1 MNRKLAVRN
10 VMGLAKDYLVYFLT
24 MTFVTALMFAFNSI
38 LFSKDVQNMFEV
50 AGAMAAM
57 VGLATFFVV
66 LIVAWLIHYMV
77 RFIMEKR
84 SREFGIYLLIGMK
97 KKEIAG
103 LYMRENL
110 LLGIGAFLPGMGL
123 GILIQQILMSVL
135 YGMIQVNYHLHLEM
149 NRYCILMT
157 VACYGGCYLLALFR
171 CRRKFRKMNIHD
183 LMEAQRKNEEIVE
196 KHEGA
201 KRWLLPL
208 SLLFLVVF
216 GVLLLQGWL
225 LNVGSILV
233 FLVGL
238 VLVIYL
244 FYTGLSAWLIC
255 YVRKKGKA
263 IYRGQ
268 NLFLMRQFSSKL
280 KSMRFTMG
288 TLTSLF
294 TIAFLGCSAAMMFS
308 DYQDQ
313 ILQDK
318 FPFDVHA
325 YSSDAADDFAEELEV
340 IENHTTVKE
349 SYVYSIYTDKT
360 TQVNHWL
367 YTHLQYFGD
376 KYLKADGTVDKEKL
390 KEEQDQ
396 SYCSFDT
403 FMGLSDYNYLRKML
417 GYDPVHL
424 EDDAYLV
431 HVKERIYQEA
441 GEFTKGMKIAEN
453 ANDGTPLRLAG
464 YQTEPFSQ
472 DGHNGGDYVIVVP
485 DRVIQKMTPF
495 YAVLAVDIKG
505 KAPADLQ
512 RRLENIEDGAESVD
526 YKGEASGESEW
537 RNWCFGSDTVVT
549 YAAYYVVRDNAIPEI
564 RYILST
570 VIFPAFYIGLVFVC
584 VALTVLTVQQLSD
597 ASKYRFRYEVLGK
610 LGLGKKEISRLIFK
624 QLGVYYL
631 CPALFAAGI
640 SGVITVYISRK
651 FIFYTG
657 VKTSVLQY
665 FGIAFLLFFG
675 VYAIYFAVTYIGFK
689 RSVEERR

>member
-157 VACYGGCYLLALFR
+157 LSCYGGCYLLALFR

-308 DYQDQ
+308 DY
-313 ILQDK
+313 
-318 FPFDVHA
+318 P
-325 YSSDAADDFAEELEV
+325 
-340 IENHTTVKE
+340 
-349 SYVYSIYTDKT
+349 
-360 TQVNHWL
+360 
-367 YTHLQYFGD
+367 
-376 KYLKADGTVDKEKL
+376 
-390 KEEQDQ
+390 
-396 SYCSFDT
+396 
-403 FMGLSDYNYLRKML
+403 
-417 GYDPVHL
+417 
-424 EDDAYLV
+424 
-431 HVKERIYQEA
+431 
-441 GEFTKGMKIAEN
+441 
-453 ANDGTPLRLAG
+453 
-464 YQTEPFSQ
+464 
-472 DGHNGGDYVIVVP
+472 
-485 DRVIQKMTPF
+485 
-495 YAVLAVDIKG
+495 
-505 KAPADLQ
+505 
-512 RRLENIEDGAESVD
+512 
-526 YKGEASGESEW
+526 
-537 RNWCFGSDTVVT
+537 
-549 YAAYYVVRDNAIPEI
+549 
-564 RYILST
+564 
-570 VIFPAFYIGLVFVC
+570 
-584 VALTVLTVQQLSD
+584 
-597 ASKYRFRYEVLGK
+597 
-610 LGLGKKEISRLIFK
+610 
-624 QLGVYYL
+624 
-631 CPALFAAGI
+631 
-640 SGVITVYISRK
+640 
-651 FIFYTG
+651 
-657 VKTSVLQY
+657 
-665 FGIAFLLFFG
+665 
-675 VYAIYFAVTYIGFK
+675 
-689 RSVEERR
+689 

>member
-38 LFSKDVQNMFEV
+38 LFSEDVQNMFEV

-77 RFIMEKR
+77 QFIMEKR

-123 GILIQQILMSVL
+123 GILLQQILMSIL

-171 CRRKFRKMNIHD
+171 CRSKFRKMNIHD

-216 GVLLLQGWL
+216 GVMLLQGWL
-225 LNVGSILV
+225 LNAGSILV

-268 NLFLMRQFSSKL
+268 NLFLMRQFSS
-280 KSMRFTMG
+280 
-288 TLTSLF
+288 SLNRC
-294 TIAFLGCSAAMMFS
+294 A
-308 DYQDQ
+308 
-313 ILQDK
+313 LQ
-318 FPFDVHA
+318 
-325 YSSDAADDFAEELEV
+325 
-340 IENHTTVKE
+340 
-349 SYVYSIYTDKT
+349 
-360 TQVNHWL
+360 W
-367 YTHLQYFGD
+367 
-376 KYLKADGTVDKEKL
+376 
-390 KEEQDQ
+390 
-396 SYCSFDT
+396 
-403 FMGLSDYNYLRKML
+403 
-417 GYDPVHL
+417 
-424 EDDAYLV
+424 
-431 HVKERIYQEA
+431 ER
-441 GEFTKGMKIAEN
+441 
-453 ANDGTPLRLAG
+453 
-464 YQTEPFSQ
+464 
-472 DGHNGGDYVIVVP
+472 
-485 DRVIQKMTPF
+485 
-495 YAVLAVDIKG
+495 
-505 KAPADLQ
+505 
-512 RRLENIEDGAESVD
+512 
-526 YKGEASGESEW
+526 
-537 RNWCFGSDTVVT
+537 
-549 YAAYYVVRDNAIPEI
+549 
-564 RYILST
+564 
-570 VIFPAFYIGLVFVC
+570 
-584 VALTVLTVQQLSD
+584 
-597 ASKYRFRYEVLGK
+597 
-610 LGLGKKEISRLIFK
+610 
-624 QLGVYYL
+624 
-631 CPALFAAGI
+631 
-640 SGVITVYISRK
+640 
-651 FIFYTG
+651 
-657 VKTSVLQY
+657 
-665 FGIAFLLFFG
+665 
-675 VYAIYFAVTYIGFK
+675 
-689 RSVEERR
+689 